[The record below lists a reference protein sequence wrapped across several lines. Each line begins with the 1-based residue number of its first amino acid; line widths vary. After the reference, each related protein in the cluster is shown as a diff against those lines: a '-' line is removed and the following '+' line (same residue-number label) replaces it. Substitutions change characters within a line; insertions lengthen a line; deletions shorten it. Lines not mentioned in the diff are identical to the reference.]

1 MIVSA
6 CVERKGNALPASAST
21 EEAAVDLL
29 AAFSTACAVSGLS
42 HKAVAFLMGVTR
54 EYLYQMLRQ
63 QRPLSLVRLLKM
75 RDDPDGRK
83 FLRAYWPL
91 VGEAMG
97 IPEFSQGMRIADALM
112 VFIDNHQKH
121 MAKAQIAVREVEDEA
136 KSA

>member
-1 MIVSA
+1 M
-6 CVERKGNALPASAST
+6 
-21 EEAAVDLL
+21 DLL
-29 AAFSTACAVSGLS
+29 AAFSRAAAASGLS
-42 HKAVAFLMGVTR
+42 HKEIAFLMGVTR

-75 RDDPDGRK
+75 RDDADGLK

-97 IPEFSQGMRIADALM
+97 IPEFSQGMRIAEALM

-121 MAKAQIAVREVEDEA
+121 MARAELRQRDDEDQE